1 MEGKRILLV
10 DDDETTAT
18 PYQLI
23 LESGEYQVDVAT
35 TGRQALEK
43 MGAGE
48 YHVVILDIKLPDMLG
63 TEVARKMKMK
73 TRGGDVDLIV
83 ITEYPNL
90 TDSIETIDYGIND
103 ILLKPIDPDELLR
116 TIEETLRW
124 RASEASRALSSTSY
138 P

>member
-1 MEGKRILLV
+1 LEGKRILLV
-10 DDDETTAT
+10 DDDETIVT
-18 PYQLI
+18 PFQLI
-23 LESGEYQVDVAT
+23 LESEGYQIDVAT

-43 MGAGE
+43 MGEGE

-63 TEVARKMKMK
+63 TEVARKIKMK
-73 TRGGDVDLIV
+73 KEDVNLIV
-83 ITEYPNL
+83 ITGYPNL

-116 TIEETLRW
+116 TIEETIRW
-124 RASEASRALSSTSY
+124 RASEASRASSSTSY